1 MWMFNLLENDYG
13 NELNDSSDNRSD
25 LYWSKSVEDIM
36 NERNRPEDLAFWKE
50 KAVQYRMKF
59 EADPTDET
67 SEMCLMFAEDM
78 VEEIEEMIF
87 V

>member
-13 NELNDSSDNRSD
+13 NELNDSSDNCGD
-25 LYWSKSVEDIM
+25 LYWSKSVEDMM
-36 NERNRPEDLAFWKE
+36 NERNQPEDLAFWKE
-50 KAVQYRMKF
+50 KAVKHRMQF

-67 SEMCLMFAEDM
+67 AEMLLMLAEDQ